1 MSRLQAERGSL
12 VTEVTEA
19 VLRETALS
27 GGGVSAVASLEDK
40 VKECGRLILRMGGDL
55 MEEAKSRQAVEAE
68 MHELRMRLSNVEAVS
83 RSPIGMP
90 AMPHALSGG
99 APDYYPMGGGA
110 EYLSPLGDPAGPA
123 FPWPP
128 FGNRQASV
136 ELAGGLCG
144 SVEHSLPAAATA
156 AAGHL
161 RDLQAMGLAP
171 PSPLTA
177 GGRVPPSGIAPPA
190 SPPPPIFA
198 GGRVRVASEVLGA
211 MAAGRGGEPP
221 PPRPEAVAATWTPAK
236 DAAIDDRLARMAAP
250 REPLSASASYAALV
264 ARGVAPPLTGGA
276 PTPPPAAAAAIPGS
290 AFSGSAFST
299 ASSSGAADRRRSDQA
314 APSSSSAAALRMT
327 REQLDARVQQILGKH
342 GGLSTAG
349 PRG

>member
-12 VTEVTEA
+12 VAEVTDA

-68 MHELRMRLSNVEAVS
+68 MHELRMRLSSVEAVS

-90 AMPHALSGG
+90 AIPHALSGG

-144 SVEHSLPAAATA
+144 SVEHSLPAAAAA

-171 PSPLTA
+171 PSPLAA
-177 GGRVPPSGIAPPA
+177 GGRAPPSGIAPA
-190 SPPPPIFA
+190 SPPAPIFA

-276 PTPPPAAAAAIPGS
+276 PTPPAAAAAIPGS
-290 AFSGSAFST
+290 AFSGSAFSS
-299 ASSSGAADRRRSDQA
+299 ASFSGAADRRRSDQA